1 MYVLGFGIGDWLN
14 NSIAHWADN
23 MLDAVYGQDMLS
35 SITDLLSLQKFG
47 AFDLQTLWRLVD
59 TAFTAMS
66 TFGIAMVAT
75 YFLMYMF
82 DAAAKEQIT
91 VDSLIKT
98 LIQLTI
104 VTAVIGNL
112 KQIVNALLALGD
124 NIYTAVHVNVS
135 SPGQFMTGKEIVDR
149 WLATGTAGFTIF
161 LESFFLWLVS
171 RITIIAVNFAAI
183 SRFLELGWR
192 IAFAPIGVA
201 NCFEGG
207 ASSPAIKYLKGIL
220 AIATSGA
227 AIFVVALV
235 GFSLSASLLTDPL
248 QGSLIAA
255 MAAMLA
261 TAGAAIGISGKIKE
275 VFT

>member
-14 NSIAHWADN
+14 NSIAHRADN
-23 MLDAVYGQDMLS
+23 LLDAVYGQDMLS
-35 SITDLLSLQKFG
+35 SITNLLSLQNFG
-47 AFDLQTLWRLVD
+47 AFDLQVLWTFVD
-59 TAFTAMS
+59 EAFFAMS

-124 NIYTAVHVNVS
+124 NIYTAVRIETS

-161 LESFFLWLVS
+161 LQSFFLWIVS
-171 RITIIAVNFAAI
+171 RIAIIAVNFAAI

-207 ASSPAIKYLKGIL
+207 ISSPAIKYLKGIL

-235 GFSLSASLLTDPL
+235 GFTLSASLLTDPL

-275 VFT
+275 AFT